1 MKRYRC
7 QGIRNPKTDRID
19 SMIIAQYGID
29 YWYRTK
35 PQNVRTEARRELR
48 LLGRQYEQYM
58 KVRVARCQALNSILE
73 QTMPGIYGILDD
85 FNKFNGKDKLSDF
98 VFEYWHRDNI
108 IKSSETRK
116 IYRRRA

>member
-1 MKRYRC
+1 
-7 QGIRNPKTDRID
+7 
-19 SMIIAQYGID
+19 
-29 YWYRTK
+29 
-35 PQNVRTEARRELR
+35 
-48 LLGRQYEQYM
+48 M

-108 IKSSETRK
+108 IKSSEKVFIKKYLNWLNKKGYRQKRK
-116 IYRRRA
+116 